1 SRRAS
6 VSERIRRSVSA
17 WALPRPSA
25 TASAK
30 LANTTVS
37 ARLNVTDQAKHW
49 GGPPTRPALPACRSR
64 PRTLPGSLPGPGGR
78 ACAARQ
84 PPRGREW
91 RGRTALRRS
100 AGQWA
105 GPSRCPCPARSRRPW
120 RSAQNPQRRTFK
132 APHAKAARP
141 PATRCGEVPN
151 GAWAAAR
158 RSPSPLVNYEDRA
171 AGLSH
176 QLIRQ
181 AAEQQ
186 DADRLPGAAR
196 YHHDLGAP
204 RVRLGHDDA
213 GDLGAGCVDDHAARW
228 HAVGPDAG
236 QRLVQ
241 HRGGLLTSLVIETSP
256 APLGRGIPHPHVDDA
271 QLAAGRDAE
280 PRRQPQCPVR
290 LPERV
295 DRDEDPLEWLT
306 ATNGPRAYGRA
317 GDTGFAVTG
326 HQKNLPWENR
336 STIGPSDTAGKT
348 VSAPTMRITPASRP
362 MNIGES
368 VRNVPAE
375 AW

>member
-1 SRRAS
+1 GKTAAPRWGGAPPRIRSDAPRPPPVTADRSPPASRMTGADSPVIADSSTDATPSVISPSEGMTSPGSQTTRSPLASSAAAIRSSLPPGRSRRAS

-141 PATRCGEVPN
+141 PATRCGEGPN

-158 RSPSPLVNYEDRA
+158 RAPAAPVDYEDRA

-241 HRGGLLTSLVIETSP
+241 HRGGLLTSLVIE
-256 APLGRGIPHPHVDDA
+256 
-271 QLAAGRDAE
+271 
-280 PRRQPQCPVR
+280 
-290 LPERV
+290 
-295 DRDEDPLEWLT
+295 
-306 ATNGPRAYGRA
+306 
-317 GDTGFAVTG
+317 
-326 HQKNLPWENR
+326 
-336 STIGPSDTAGKT
+336 
-348 VSAPTMRITPASRP
+348 
-362 MNIGES
+362 
-368 VRNVPAE
+368 
-375 AW
+375 